1 MKIKRK
7 ALYDEG
13 NSVSFCFYEFK
24 VKEGTSEPANKLKSG
39 AITLINTAVNC
50 SVYSSLNC

>member
-13 NSVSFCFYEFK
+13 NSVCFCFYEFK